1 MFKDVDVQEDV
12 GSTGTKNLL
21 GRDWLWSPATAVA
34 KIYFLRSI
42 WFYFVN
48 FLSSVIFQAFSSLGS

>member
-21 GRDWLWSPATAVA
+21 GRDWLWSPATDVA